1 MKVVSKKSNKFE
13 GGDACMGRHLQVMK
27 NAVKIL
33 SEEPYMH
40 YIDAIYLY
48 GSCATGKQKFDSDV
62 DLLIQYNQDFTP
74 GIGRKMRIAVMP
86 DDISQPD
93 VELKFVKQNQWRQQ
107 EDPFSRNLRKEGILL
122 WKKS

>member
-1 MKVVSKKSNKFE
+1 
-13 GGDACMGRHLQVMK
+13 MGRHLQVME

-33 SEEPYMH
+33 SGEPYMH

-62 DLLIQYNQDFTP
+62 DLLVQYNQEFNP

-86 DDISQPD
+86 ADISQPD
-93 VELKFVKQNQWRQQ
+93 VELKFVEQNRWKQRQ
-107 EDPFSRNLRKEGILL
+107 DPFSRNLRKESILI
-122 WKKS
+122 WKKL